1 MKRTVGRCLPIL
13 LLLLPA
19 IAVGGSIESVFEAAA
34 RYTVKIETITEHPFL
49 NDFQG
54 RSFGAGFLVDRR
66 QGWILTNR
74 HVVAE
79 APSRVDVR
87 FIDSDYQRAQK
98 LYLDPQVDLAVIRIA
113 PASIPDD
120 AIEADL
126 GCDETPQMGNEVV
139 IFGHPSGLNFTGT
152 RGIISGTSFVGGN
165 ESLQT
170 DAPLNSGNS
179 GGPLISIASGRVV
192 GVSEARFDA
201 KESEGLNLTVSIRH
215 ACRIL
220 ELMAAGEDPS
230 PPAMPIVFVEYD
242 SDNPRLV
249 VANAYFEDRSLL
261 RHGDV
266 ILGIDGEDEPTRNID
281 QLKFRLRGRSG
292 EIGLAVERAGR
303 RLRVDIPLVPE
314 PRLLDREA
322 LGVSGMTLLN
332 YRPIDRA
339 ESGFDGRVIVA
350 HVASGSPAYD
360 AWFDNRDSI
369 YSINGTR
376 VGSIAEVR
384 TVLAPFENSG
394 AQAIFVVRVPSE
406 SVDRL
411 YDYHQLPLRI
421 VDLET
426 LRHAEP

>member
-1 MKRTVGRCLPIL
+1 MRGARHCLPIV
-13 LLLLPA
+13 LLLLPVT
-19 IAVGGSIESVFEAAA
+19 AVGGSIESVFEAAA
-34 RYTVKIETITEHPFL
+34 RYTVKVETITEHPFL
-49 NDFQG
+49 DDFQG

-87 FIDSDYQRAQK
+87 FIDSDYLRAEK
-98 LYLDPQVDLAVIRIA
+98 LYLDPQVDLAVIRIP

-120 AIEADL
+120 AIEAEL

-192 GVSEARFDA
+192 GVSEARYDA
-201 KESEGLNLTVSIRH
+201 EESEGLNLTVSIRH

-220 ELMAAGEDPS
+220 ELMAAGKDPS
-230 PPAMPIVFVEYD
+230 PPALPIVFVEHD

-249 VANAYFEDRSLL
+249 VANGYFADRSLL

-281 QLKFRLRGRSG
+281 QLKLRLRGRGG
-292 EIGLAVERAGR
+292 EVGLSVERGGQ
-303 RLRVDIPLVPE
+303 RLRVAIPLEPE
-314 PRLLDREA
+314 PRMLDREA

-332 YRPIDRA
+332 YRPVDRA
-339 ESGFDGRVIVA
+339 EGGFDDRVIVA
-350 HVASGSPAYD
+350 HVASGSPAFD
-360 AWFDNRDSI
+360 AWFEKRDSI

-384 TVLAPFENSG
+384 TLLAPFENNG

-411 YDYHQLPLRI
+411 YDYHQLSLRI

-426 LRHAEP
+426 LRHAGP